1 MYGIECA
8 TATYSCVWCKCPSFE
23 RHDIKKQ
30 WSFSNKEKGART
42 NDDIV
47 ACHLKKS
54 RHEKYACIHPPMFH
68 SIDIDQIYCISIYE
82 NLLILDIRRHD
93 EIEKGTAL
101 VMTQAT
107 YCNQLEFFIN
117 NSCKIPFKFSADKE
131 TKKLQWRDLMGP
143 EKQVVFGK
151 IALPE
156 QFPKLDNVQAIQ
168 DLWDNFQ
175 QLYSVLQMDCVSTL
189 EAEKFQQDAKKW
201 VEKFT
206 SIYQS
211 KNVTPYIH
219 IMVMHIPEFLMKY
232 KNLVIFTQQGM
243 EKLNDQTTIDFA
255 KSTNHNYHNLDALKQ
270 LLNKRNRIE

>member
-1 MYGIECA
+1 M
-8 TATYSCVWCKCPSFE
+8 
-23 RHDIKKQ
+23 
-30 WSFSNKEKGART
+30 
-42 NDDIV
+42 
-47 ACHLKKS
+47 
-54 RHEKYACIHPPMFH
+54 
-68 SIDIDQIYCISIYE
+68 
-82 NLLILDIRRHD
+82 
-93 EIEKGTAL
+93 
-101 VMTQAT
+101 
-107 YCNQLEFFIN
+107 
-117 NSCKIPFKFSADKE
+117 
-131 TKKLQWRDLMGP
+131 
-143 EKQVVFGK
+143 
-151 IALPE
+151 PE
-156 QFPKLDNVQAIQ
+156 QFPKLDNIQAIQ

-232 KNLVIFTQQGM
+232 KNLVIITQQGM

-270 LLNKRNRIE
+270 FMNKRNRIEYLQDSGFQREPKQKTCSVCQDKRHNSCTCKKSYNTIII